1 MSGQTE
7 KEAEYAQS
15 RRGRMFR
22 RADRSDVPLR
32 TIFASVFTVAAV
44 YVAAMVFYRLRELL
58 MLMLVGGFVA
68 LILNPAVEALQRW
81 KVRRRGLAVA
91 IVSLL
96 FLVVFLG
103 LAVTFGYPLVNGL
116 THLANTLPSYVSKAQ
131 HGKGWIGHVL
141 SRYHVEAWIKKNSSK
156 LISLANGLSKPALA
170 LGRGAV
176 TVVLAML
183 MTFAFVVLLLLEA
196 PKIRAVVVSIMSPE
210 WMARISRVSGRVSR
224 AATGYVLG
232 NILTSVA
239 AGLVVFITLFALS
252 VPFAFLWALWV
263 ALVDFLPTIGGALA
277 GIPTVLFALGH
288 SLTAGIV
295 TAVVFLAYTQI
306 ENHILNPVVMSR
318 TVKLNPLTVFVA
330 VLVGAEV
337 GAWIGGL
344 FGGLIGVLLA
354 VPAAATIQVIVI
366 EAWTTTEFV
375 QHNRRV
381 SDNVSNEGDA
391 ALDG

>member
-1 MSGQTE
+1 MSGQAE

-15 RRGRMFR
+15 RRGRLFR

-32 TIFASVFTVAAV
+32 TIFAAVFTVAVV
-44 YVAAMVFYRLRELL
+44 YIAAMVLYRLRELL

-68 LILNPAVEALQRW
+68 LVLNPVVAALQRW
-81 KVRRRGLAVA
+81 KIRRRGFAVA
-91 IVSLL
+91 IVSLAL
-96 FLVVFLG
+96 LAVFLG
-103 LAVTFGYPLVNGL
+103 LAVAFGYPLVNGL

-131 HGKGWIGHVL
+131 HGKGWIGRLLNH
-141 SRYHVEAWIKKNSSK
+141 YHVENWIKKNSSK
-156 LISLANGLSKPALA
+156 LVSLANSLSKPALA

-176 TVVLAML
+176 TVLLAML
-183 MTFAFVVLLLLEA
+183 MVFAFVVLLLLEA
-196 PKIRAVVVSIMSPE
+196 PKMRAIIVSIMSPE
-210 WMARISRVSGRVSR
+210 SMARVSKISGRVSR

-232 NILTSVA
+232 NVLTSVT

-288 SLTAGIV
+288 SLTAGVV

-337 GAWIGGL
+337 GAWVGGL

-354 VPAAATIQVIVI
+354 VPAAATLQVIVI
-366 EAWTTTEFV
+366 EAWTTTEPV
-375 QHNRRV
+375 QYNRRA
-381 SDNVSNEGDA
+381 SDRVTSEVEAPDA
-391 ALDG
+391 

>member
-1 MSGQTE
+1 VSGQTE
-7 KEAEYAQS
+7 KDAEYAQS
-15 RRGRMFR
+15 RRGRLFR

-44 YVAAMVFYRLRELL
+44 YVAAMVLYRLRELL

-68 LILNPAVEALQRW
+68 LVLNPVVAALQRW
-81 KVRRRGLAVA
+81 KIHRRGFAVA
-91 IVSLL
+91 IVSLA
-96 FLVVFLG
+96 FFAVFLG

-116 THLANTLPSYVSKAQ
+116 THLANTLPSYVHKAQ
-131 HGKGWIGHVL
+131 HGRGWIGRLMSH
-141 SRYHVEAWIKKNSSK
+141 YHVENWIRKNSSK

-176 TVVLAML
+176 TVLLAML

-196 PKIRAVVVSIMSPE
+196 PKMRAIIVSIMSPE
-210 WMARISRVSGRVSR
+210 SMAKVSKVSGRVSR

-232 NILTSVA
+232 NVLTSIT

-252 VPFAFLWALWV
+252 VPFAFLFSLWV

-295 TAVVFLAYTQI
+295 TAVVFLTYTQI

-354 VPAAATIQVIVI
+354 VPTAATLQVIVI
-366 EAWTTTEFV
+366 EFWTTTEPV
-375 QHNRRV
+375 QNNRRA
-381 SDNVSNEGDA
+381 SDRVISEVEA
-391 ALDG
+391 PEA